1 MHAALCQS
9 MSAYYYDFEVD
20 LYGALYLAGKES
32 SIHAGGGGGGVEKES
47 LTCNTSFG

>member
-1 MHAALCQS
+1 MHASLCQN

-32 SIHAGGGGGGVEKES
+32 SIHAGGEEEEEKS